1 MSNVILIIEED
12 EITEILNQQVNYKY
26 VNITV

>member
-12 EITEILNQQVNYKY
+12 KITEILNQQVNYKY